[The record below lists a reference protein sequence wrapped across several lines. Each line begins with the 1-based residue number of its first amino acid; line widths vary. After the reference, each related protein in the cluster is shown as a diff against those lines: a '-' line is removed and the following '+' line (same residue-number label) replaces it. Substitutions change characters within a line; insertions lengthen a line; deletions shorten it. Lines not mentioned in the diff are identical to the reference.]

1 VRARRAAA
9 AAFFLAVGPVALA
22 ESRAA
27 EVAAWLTGTFEAKDP
42 AADGG
47 AVRIV
52 IVSVPKS
59 RIANGSPVLYREQ
72 AALPKLD
79 EPSLQRFYRL
89 EEVGEVVRL
98 RAFDPKDPLIVRG
111 KWRDPSALALYGAS
125 DVRERPG
132 CELALKRVGARW
144 EGGTPE
150 TTPQAA
156 CPSNLRNAVRM
167 TSSVTL
173 SKDEL
178 MQWDRGFD
186 EKGKQRW
193 GSREGGTTFVKRSAS
208 APVDD
213 ALLERT
219 VGRRPETAPTPA
231 ALTVTAP
238 AAAQQGRVEERFSE
252 RASSSILLVYDGQR
266 VEPGLERI
274 LLSALELAY
283 ADLVRDFG
291 SGPVEKVV
299 VVVYAERDFLAA
311 THAPSWANG
320 FFDGR
325 VRVPARG
332 ITGVTP
338 ELLSVLRHE
347 MTHSFVHFRAKGRAP
362 TWLHEG
368 LAQLEEGKTAA
379 PVASAL
385 TGAYAARGT
394 FSLSALEGRFT
405 GFSASGARSGY
416 AVSLAVAEMLRDTRG
431 FGALA
436 HFLDRLGE
444 GGSVEEA
451 MREELRAD
459 YPRLESDLADWLKRR
474 AR

>member
-42 AADGG
+42 AADGA

-59 RIANGSPVLYREQ
+59 RIANGAPVLYREQ
-72 AALPKLD
+72 AVAPKLD

-219 VGRRPETAPTPA
+219 VGRRPETAPAPA
-231 ALTVTAP
+231 ALTVTSRSSP
-238 AAAQQGRVEERFSE
+238 SKKFSLAE
-252 RASSSILLVYDGQR
+252 LRALAGSDRLPISR
-266 VEPGLERI
+266 
-274 LLSALELAY
+274 LLS
-283 ADLVRDFG
+283 RDETSFAT
-291 SGPVEKVV
+291 VV
-299 VVVYAERDFLAA
+299 VVTSRSDSVSVFSFAEISSSGGPFLEV
-311 THAPSWANG
+311 SSG
-320 FFDGR
+320 
-325 VRVPARG
+325 
-332 ITGVTP
+332 
-338 ELLSVLRHE
+338 
-347 MTHSFVHFRAKGRAP
+347 
-362 TWLHEG
+362 
-368 LAQLEEGKTAA
+368 
-379 PVASAL
+379 
-385 TGAYAARGT
+385 AARLVAAG
-394 FSLSALEGRFT
+394 GR
-405 GFSASGARSGY
+405 G
-416 AVSLAVAEMLRDTRG
+416 
-431 FGALA
+431 
-436 HFLDRLGE
+436 LDDVI
-444 GGSVEEA
+444 SVE
-451 MREELRAD
+451 LRV
-459 YPRLESDLADWLKRR
+459 LAPAK
-474 AR
+474 